1 MGSNGDF
8 AFIQHIVASMNERGR
23 AGVVC
28 PQGVL
33 FRGQP
38 EKTEEE
44 DGQNRKADDEY
55 VIRRGL
61 LQGIAANEARNLIEA
76 IVVLPSNL
84 FYGTTIPGSIIFFNQ
99 QKAEARQNQVLMVY
113 AAREGWYKEEAN
125 MNVLLPQDILRIST
139 ILESWGDLET
149 AKVWIDSQKVRLG
162 EIIQEDLSFKLDEIE
177 RDCAEDIALQQ
188 AKLDQ
193 AIAVL
198 ESREGKVP
206 KSLINNRDR
215 AQDSLDK
222 LKRERLSRI
231 EAAEV
236 WAEKERLAIAAV
248 EEELLTMLVDP
259 ELRKRY
265 FSVVDMAEL
274 EENEFNCNSPGSGKK
289 EKDVDRQEG

>member
-1 MGSNGDF
+1 
-8 AFIQHIVASMNERGR
+8 
-23 AGVVC
+23 
-28 PQGVL
+28 
-33 FRGQP
+33 
-38 EKTEEE
+38 
-44 DGQNRKADDEY
+44 
-55 VIRRGL
+55 
-61 LQGIAANEARNLIEA
+61 
-76 IVVLPSNL
+76 
-84 FYGTTIPGSIIFFNQ
+84 
-99 QKAEARQNQVLMVY
+99 
-113 AAREGWYKEEAN
+113 

-177 RDCAEDIALQQ
+177 RDFAEDIAIQQ

-206 KSLINNRDR
+206 KSLINSRDR
-215 AQDSLDK
+215 AQESLDK

-236 WAEKERLAIAAV
+236 WAEKERQAIAAV
-248 EEELLTMLVDP
+248 EEELLMMLVDP

-265 FSVVDMAEL
+265 FAVVDMAEL
-274 EENEFNCNSPGSGKK
+274 EENEFNLNIPRY
-289 EKDVDRQEG
+289 VDTFEPEEEIDLKMAIEEFEATLLNESQLDNELQSLFKLIRK